1 MLHVNWKAAA
11 TVATG
16 ATALVG
22 WLASPSEPAARRAAP
37 SLAATRPAD
46 TTSIEE
52 QARRL
57 GNRLR
62 PAVTFDQPQRN
73 PFRYQRAAP
82 PPRRLAATAPAAA
95 LATAQAA
102 QQAAPE
108 PFPFRLSGT
117 ARDGAAEAPVWTA
130 ILAGGTSGLV
140 LAGVGE
146 TVGGVY
152 RIESVTDTTADLLDQ
167 RDGRTIRLTLPVA
180 R

>member
-1 MLHVNWKAAA
+1 MLHLNWKAAA

-22 WLASPSEPAARRAAP
+22 WLASPSEPAARQAAP
-37 SLAATRPAD
+37 SLAATRLAD
-46 TTSIEE
+46 TTPIEE

-73 PFRYQRAAP
+73 PFRYQTVAL
-82 PPRRLAATAPAAA
+82 PRRLAAIAPAAVPA
-95 LATAQAA
+95 AAQAA

-117 ARDGAAEAPVWTA
+117 ARDGASGAPVWIA
-130 ILAGGTSGLV
+130 ILAGGTSGVV
-140 LAGVGE
+140 LAKVGDAI
-146 TVGGVY
+146 GGVY
-152 RIESVTDTTADLLDQ
+152 KIESVTDATADLLDL
-167 RDGRTIRLTLPVA
+167 RDGRMIRLTLPVA

>member
-1 MLHVNWKAAA
+1 VLHVNWKAAA

-16 ATALVG
+16 ATALAG
-22 WLASPSEPAARRAAP
+22 WLVSPSQPATHRAAP
-37 SLAATRPAD
+37 SSASTRPLD
-46 TTSIEE
+46 TSSVAE

-57 GNRLR
+57 ANRIR
-62 PAVTFDQPQRN
+62 PAVAYDQPQRN
-73 PFRYQRAAP
+73 PFRYQPVAP
-82 PPRRLAATAPAAA
+82 PPRRLTATAPAAA
-95 LATAQAA
+95 SATVP
-102 QQAAPE
+102 AAPVAPA

-117 ARDGAAEAPVWTA
+117 ARDGTSEAPVWTA

-152 RIESVTDTTADLLDQ
+152 KIESVTDTTADLVDV
-167 RDGRTIRLTLPVA
+167 RDGRTTRLTLPAA

>member
-1 MLHVNWKAAA
+1 VLHVNWKAAA

-37 SLAATRPAD
+37 SSAATRPLD
-46 TTSIEE
+46 TTSVAE

-62 PAVTFDQPQRN
+62 PTVAFAQPRRN
-73 PFRYQRAAP
+73 PFRYQPVAP
-82 PPRRLAATAPAAA
+82 PPRRPAVTDPAASP
-95 LATAQAA
+95 ATEQP
-102 QQAAPE
+102 APE

-117 ARDGAAEAPVWTA
+117 ARDGAADAPVWTA

-140 LAGVGE
+140 LAKVGE

-152 RIESVTDTTADLLDQ
+152 KIESVTDTTADLVDV
-167 RDGRTIRLTLPVA
+167 RDGRTTRLTLSTA